1 MDWQDIKVSGISI
14 SLKSTTLANDF
25 RKGRSINTHTLSG
38 IRWITGEKLLPFGHL
53 VRGVDSLE
61 KTLMLG
67 GLGAGGEGDDRGWDG
82 WMASPIRWMWVW
94 VNSGSWWWT
103 GRPGML
109 QFMGSQRVIHDWT
122 TQLNWTELN
131 INGGSVVL
139 YNNCSSRKCC
149 WIIDWLEFMVE
160 VSIFLNTKTEYKESE
175 AILIGWKCRWIT

>member
-67 GLGAGGEGDDRGWDG
+67 GLGAGGEEDDRGWDC
-82 WMASPIRWMWVW
+82 WMASLTWWTWVW
-94 VNSGSWWWT
+94 VNSRSWWWT
-103 GRPGML
+103 GRLGVL
-109 QFMGSQRVIHDWT
+109 RFMGLQRVGHNWVT
-122 TQLNWTELN
+122 ELNWTDMYH
-131 INGGSVVL
+131 IFIHSSVYGRL
-139 YNNCSSRKCC
+139 GC
-149 WIIDWLEFMVE
+149 FM
-160 VSIFLNTKTEYKESE
+160 SYL
-175 AILIGWKCRWIT
+175 L